1 MFIDIKSSYD
11 IFKIQQSC
19 TVAANTLKKISKHIE
34 AGISTEEL
42 DLICHKYIISNRN
55 SFPAALG
62 YCGFPKSVCISINDV
77 VCHGIPSKETKLKS
91 GDILNID
98 IAIIKDGY
106 YGDTS
111 KMFYVGKTSI
121 SGLNLCKTAK
131 KSLYLAIEIVRPGIR
146 LREIGRTI
154 QKYVE
159 SKNYSIVREYC
170 GHGIGKN
177 FHESPQILHYDAYD
191 QEIILKPG
199 MVFTIEPMINAGS
212 RHVYT
217 MPDGWTVKTKDGK
230 LSAQY
235 EHTVLV
241 TQKGSK
247 VMTMSS
253 YENVKNI
260 V

>member
-1 MFIDIKSSYD
+1 MDVNMFIDIKSSYD

-131 KSLYLAIEIVRPGIR
+131 KSLYLAIEIVRP
-146 LREIGRTI
+146 
-154 QKYVE
+154 
-159 SKNYSIVREYC
+159 VREYC